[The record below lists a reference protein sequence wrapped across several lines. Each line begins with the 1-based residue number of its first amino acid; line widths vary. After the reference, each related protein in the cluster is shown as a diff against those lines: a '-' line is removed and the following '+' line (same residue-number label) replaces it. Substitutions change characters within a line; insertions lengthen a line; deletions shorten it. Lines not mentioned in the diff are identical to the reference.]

1 MDGRFAGLWSFP
13 VGDYGDEAGC
23 GQESLVLWDYRD
35 VSEARPLVPAATIP
49 KDLLSPG
56 PFWLEW
62 EK

>member
-1 MDGRFAGLWSFP
+1 MDGRFADLWSFS
-13 VGDYGDEAGC
+13 VGESGC